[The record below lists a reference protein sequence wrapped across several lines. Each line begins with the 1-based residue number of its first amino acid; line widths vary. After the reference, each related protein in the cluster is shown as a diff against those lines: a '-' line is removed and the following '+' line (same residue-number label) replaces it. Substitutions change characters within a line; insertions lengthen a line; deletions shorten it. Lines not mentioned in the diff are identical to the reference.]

1 MNLSKSRYTLY
12 RQCSKA
18 LWLSVNKPEE
28 AAETDESRMKEGQ
41 RVGQLAKGCLGPYKD
56 ATMKKPDGS
65 LDITAMIA
73 ETKRLMAD
81 ESVQNICEAAFVE
94 NGCYCA
100 VDILHREKEGWA
112 IYEVK
117 SSSMHDKDEE
127 GHVDEKKADEVNDV
141 YIWDIA
147 YQKYVLKQC
156 KVHVTGTYL
165 VCLNKEY
172 VRNGALDIQQLFVS
186 KDVSEQV
193 LSEYPLVAENC
204 EKAKA
209 ELALSTEPRQKLH
222 AGCNKP
228 YECAFKQYCMKP
240 LHIPE
245 SSVFNMYRM
254 WWTKKIDYFY
264 KGIYTLEQLQHV
276 QKLNDHHKLQVAC
289 GLTNTNHIDKD
300 AIRDWLEKNISYP
313 LYHLDF
319 ETVQFA
325 IPEYD
330 GTRPYQQIPF
340 QYSLHIEPAQGAKCE
355 HREFLADA
363 QSTNPMRELAEQL
376 CKDIPT
382 NKCVLVYND
391 AFEKTRL
398 KEMANAFPDLHDHLM
413 AIRDNIVDLLVPFRD
428 WNYYVPAMNG
438 SFSIKKVLPAL
449 FPNDP
454 TLDYKKLNGEVHNGG
469 EAMDMFPKMR
479 NMEGEELAKA
489 RKSLLE
495 YCYLDTWSMVV
506 ILRKL
511 YQVSK

>member
-28 AAETDESRMKEGQ
+28 AAETDESRMVTGQ
-41 RVGQLAKGCLGPYKD
+41 QVGQLAKGWLGSYKE
-56 ATMKKPDGS
+56 ATKYKQDGS
-65 LDITAMIA
+65 LDIQAMIA

-81 ESVQNICEAAFVE
+81 ESVQNICEAAFLAD
-94 NGCYCA
+94 GCYCA
-100 VDILHREKEGWA
+100 VDILHREKDGWA

-117 SSSMHDKDEE
+117 SSSMRDEE
-127 GHVDEKKADEVNDV
+127 GHVDEKKADEVSDV

-147 YQKYVLKQC
+147 YQKYVLQQC

-165 VCLNKEY
+165 VCLNKNY

-204 EKAKA
+204 TKAKEKLKEAA
-209 ELALSTEPRQKLH
+209 EPNQKLN

-240 LHIPE
+240 LNIPA

-289 GLTNTNHIDKD
+289 GLTNTNHIEKD
-300 AIRDWLEKNISYP
+300 AIHDWLENNIRYP

-319 ETVQFA
+319 ETVQYA

-340 QYSLHIEPAQGAKCE
+340 QYSLHIEPAQGAQCE

-363 QSTNPMRELAEQL
+363 KSANPMRELAEQL
-376 CKDIPT
+376 CKDIPMD
-382 NKCVLVYND
+382 KCVLVFND

-398 KEMANAFPDLHDHLM
+398 KEMANAFPDLHDHLI
-413 AIRDNIVDLLVPFRD
+413 AIKDNIVDLLVPFRE

-449 FPNDP
+449 FPNDL
-454 TLDYKKLNGEVHNGG
+454 TLDYHNLPGTVHNGG
-469 EAMDMFPKMR
+469 EAMEIFPRMR
-479 NMEGEELAKA
+479 NMSGKELEDA
-489 RKSLLE
+489 RHSLLV
-495 YCYLDTWSMVV
+495 YCGLDTWSMVV
-506 ILRKL
+506 ILRRL
-511 YQVSK
+511 YDVSTP